1 MRQLLL
7 LLSFLWF
14 GNGATASPGRLWVV
28 DPQGMPPAEQALT
41 ASIQGHLNRTQATV
55 WVKGRGAA
63 TWVLE
68 DLQKEGWT
76 LETSTSPWPLL
87 ETFRS
92 RLRGFITCQLDDS
105 SFNAATSL
113 AGPRDAMV
121 VDASLRQRMTD
132 LGWTELFDAR
142 GLRESDVLERF
153 RPEFARGLAIHQP
166 INKPLHLRDLAV
178 AQRAFTFFDV
188 TPQQRREW
196 IRSLGPRTR
205 VFGWG
210 LDERDFVGDV
220 SAGGGVVI
228 PADWALNLS
237 ALQHL
242 RTPIPERPRPA
253 PPAPL
258 RDEERVVCFVISDG
272 DNVQWLLNGFVDA
285 PGFWAS
291 PHRGRFAVT
300 WELAPSLAEWAP
312 RVLARLYR
320 TATAADDFI
329 AGPSGSGYY
338 FPSLSPTALDQAR
351 ATAQSLAPAQLGL
364 VTVLNADGG
373 LDAADPVAEQPEISG
388 VLYKDYAP
396 YNRFRGTVR
405 WHAGKP
411 IVSYR
416 HLLWEQRRSDGSL
429 RPDWLPDGVAQAIG
443 TLPVGPGRRSDRFAL
458 VNVHAWSFR
467 DSGGP
472 MGAIARTIA
481 VLPSNVRVVTA
492 TEFFTLLQQSR

>member
-1 MRQLLL
+1 MRPLFLLL
-7 LLSFLWF
+7 GFLWL
-14 GNGATASPGRLWVV
+14 GAGGAAEPGRLWVV
-28 DPQGMPPAEQALT
+28 DPQGLSPAEQALT

-55 WVKGRGAA
+55 WFKGRGAA

-68 DLQKEGWT
+68 DLRKEGWT
-76 LETSTSPWPLL
+76 LETSNSPWSLL
-87 ETFRS
+87 ENFRA
-92 RLRGFITCQLDDS
+92 RFRGFVTCQLEDP

-113 AGPRDAMV
+113 AGSREAV
-121 VDASLRQRMTD
+121 VVGASLRQRMTD

-142 GLRESDVLERF
+142 GWRDADVFERF
-153 RPEFARGLAIHQP
+153 GPEFTRGIAIHQP
-166 INKPLHLRDLAV
+166 INKPLHLRDLAI
-178 AQRAFTFFDV
+178 ARRAFTFFDV
-188 TPQQRREW
+188 TSQQRRDLVQK
-196 IRSLGPRTR
+196 LGPLTR
-205 VFGWG
+205 VLGWG

-242 RTPIPERPRPA
+242 PAPVPERPRPA

-272 DNVQWLLNGFVDA
+272 DNIQWLLNGFVEA

-300 WELAPSLAEWAP
+300 WELAPSLAQVAP
-312 RVLARLYR
+312 RVLTRLYR
-320 TATAADDFI
+320 TATPADDFI

-338 FPSLSPTALDQAR
+338 FPSLSPTPIDQAR

-364 VTVLNADGG
+364 VTVLNANGS
-373 LDAADPVAEQPEISG
+373 LDAADPIVEQPEISG

-416 HLLWEQRRSDGSL
+416 YLLWEERRSDGSL
-429 RPDWLPDGVAQAIG
+429 RPDWLPDAVAQAIG
-443 TLPVGPGRRSDRFAL
+443 QLPVGTGREADRFAL

-467 DSGGP
+467 NSGGP

-481 VLPSNVRVVTA
+481 ALPPQVRVVTA
-492 TEFFTLLQQSR
+492 TEFFRLLKPSR